1 MFNAEKLLG
10 QMIGGVLG
18 NGGGKK
24 KHSLMGGLTS
34 GAGLMTAIGL
44 AVGAYEVLKDKK
56 TGQPGS
62 GGAPGPA
69 MPPPPPGGQMNTA
82 AGWPAPQAPQAPPP
96 PPSGGVATPPAPAP
110 VAPIPVAGELSSDDL
125 ARRMIQ
131 VMIAAACADGTM
143 DEQEEQAILDKL
155 RDAGLSQ
162 EEKMFML
169 EELHHPKDI
178 ATLTAGIG
186 NPSTA
191 KAMYMLAVAAIDID
205 TEAERG
211 WLDGLARGLGLSPAI
226 QRFIEEQKESV

>member
-10 QMIGGVLG
+10 QVLGGVLG
-18 NGGGKK
+18 KGGGKGK
-24 KHSLMGGLTS
+24 NSLMGGLTS

-56 TGQPGS
+56 AARPAVPGS
-62 GGAPGPA
+62 GPAPA
-69 MPPPPPGGQMNTA
+69 MPPPPPWGQATAGIGSPLPPSLPPLTGAAARPEAPA
-82 AGWPAPQAPQAPPP
+82 AGD
-96 PPSGGVATPPAPAP
+96 
-110 VAPIPVAGELSSDDL
+110 LSSEDL

-131 VMIAAACADGTM
+131 VMIAAAAADGAM
-143 DEQEEQAILDKL
+143 DEQEEKAILDKL
-155 RDAGLSQ
+155 RDAELSQ

-178 ATLTAGIG
+178 ATLTAGVS

-191 KAMYMLAVAAIDID
+191 KVMYMLALTAISID

-211 WLDGLARGLGLSPAI
+211 WLDQLARGLGLSPAV
-226 QRFIEEQKESV
+226 QKFIEEQKENA